1 MKLLILYY
9 SSYGTNA
16 ELARLAAEAG
26 EAKGAEVRVRKVTE
40 LAPDAAIDSQPAWR
54 QHVDATSHIPVA
66 TAEDVEWSEA
76 IIFSFPTRFG
86 VMASQMKQFIDT
98 LGGLWAQGKTVNK
111 VVTAFTSTNTTHG
124 GQEIT
129 VQSLYTQMMHWGA
142 VIVTPGFTSEAISA
156 IGNPYGISVTANSD
170 ESGAFFQ
177 EDHDTVKQAVQD
189 MVHRLLDLSEKI
201 NA

>member
-54 QHVDATSHIPVA
+54 QHVDATSHIPIA
-66 TAEDVEWSEA
+66 TAEDIEWSEA

-86 VMASQMKQFIDT
+86 VMATIYRYARRT
-98 LGGLWAQGKTVNK
+98 LGT
-111 VVTAFTSTNTTHG
+111 
-124 GQEIT
+124 
-129 VQSLYTQMMHWGA
+129 
-142 VIVTPGFTSEAISA
+142 
-156 IGNPYGISVTANSD
+156 
-170 ESGAFFQ
+170 
-177 EDHDTVKQAVQD
+177 
-189 MVHRLLDLSEKI
+189 R
-201 NA
+201 